1 MLCSW
6 FLICFCCGSVW
17 VASCLIVLVGMQVIK
32 AKKTRLRR
40 AQKTNICSLFYCIG
54 ILVVLTGDYLLYAGP
69 LDCALLVDEEPAIRT
84 NTTILLGNIGSY
96 LNEGVY
102 KKRVLINA
110 FTVRALRDTFP
121 PARGAGIMA
130 LCATSSYYDITEVAT
145 RILANVVVLTIDPNR
160 TKAFQAID
168 QLLQIA
174 KQHYEKT
181 NATDTSCGVGSSF
194 VPGNASL
201 LG

>member
-1 MLCSW
+1 MS
-6 FLICFCCGSVW
+6 GS
-17 VASCLIVLVGMQVIK
+17 LLK
-32 AKKTRLRR
+32 
-40 AQKTNICSLFYCIG
+40 
-54 ILVVLTGDYLLYAGP
+54 YLSKLQ
-69 LDCALLVDEEPAIRT
+69 VDEEPAIRT

-96 LNEGVY
+96 LNEGVCSKY

-145 RILANVVVLTIDPNR
+145 RILPNVVVLTIDPNR

-201 LG
+201 LGFKSSSIYPILINEEHVDFKPPDTG

>member
-1 MLCSW
+1 
-6 FLICFCCGSVW
+6 
-17 VASCLIVLVGMQVIK
+17 
-32 AKKTRLRR
+32 
-40 AQKTNICSLFYCIG
+40 
-54 ILVVLTGDYLLYAGP
+54 
-69 LDCALLVDEEPAIRT
+69 
-84 NTTILLGNIGSY
+84 
-96 LNEGVY
+96 
-102 KKRVLINA
+102 
-110 FTVRALRDTFP
+110 
-121 PARGAGIMA
+121 MA

-145 RILANVVVLTIDPNR
+145 RILPNVVVLTIDPNR